1 MLQVVV
7 VYSMLVYMYVCMFVY
22 LQTYHEDTISIYFSV
37 CYCLVSVLKSV
48 RNRPPLTIQHENK
61 HSRMESTSNI
71 SQIMHTTDNK
81 RAILFWDTSAIVV
94 PTLTSIV
101 NMHLQRYISILI
113 FVGGIQGQLTRP
125 SQNKL
130 VISMASVM
138 KKAEL

>member
-1 MLQVVV
+1 
-7 VYSMLVYMYVCMFVY
+7 
-22 LQTYHEDTISIYFSV
+22 
-37 CYCLVSVLKSV
+37 
-48 RNRPPLTIQHENK
+48 
-61 HSRMESTSNI
+61 MESTSNI